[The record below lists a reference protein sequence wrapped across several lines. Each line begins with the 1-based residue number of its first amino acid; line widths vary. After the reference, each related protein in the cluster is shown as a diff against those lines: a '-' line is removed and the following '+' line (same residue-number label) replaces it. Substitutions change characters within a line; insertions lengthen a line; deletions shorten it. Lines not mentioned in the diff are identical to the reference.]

1 MHRKLRIFYAFPVL
15 FILRQINK
23 QSLNNSQSSRK
34 TESENREKRHL
45 HFSLLFKKSQKV
57 QLEEMTL
64 IFRIHLFIADAVG
77 RIPKCKVY
85 GEYGD
90 YYCTDESSYQSPN
103 KNLNFL

>member
-1 MHRKLRIFYAFPVL
+1 MELHRKLCILYAFPVL

-34 TESENREKRHL
+34 TESENCEKRHL

-77 RIPKCKVY
+77 RIPLYHGC
-85 GEYGD
+85 
-90 YYCTDESSYQSPN
+90 YQG
-103 KNLNFL
+103 K